1 MSGLGIGC
9 CCGFVLLLILEE
21 VGLRFVAA
29 RRSGWH
35 RLARRYPAPANQP
48 SRAIECRVRLGDQWS
63 RSPVTLT
70 VTGAGLG
77 LSVRPLLGR
86 PFHPPVSI
94 PWDDLTVVWDDWAD
108 GTLPLRAGDAAF
120 VRLTGPAVPLVLTR
134 LRVDGPARR
143 HG

>member
-9 CCGFVLLLILEE
+9 CCGFVLLLMLEE
-21 VGLRFVAA
+21 VGLRYVAA
-29 RRSGWH
+29 RRSGWL
-35 RLARRYPAPANQP
+35 RLAGRYPAP
-48 SRAIECRVRLGDQWS
+48 SHRATPAVERPVRVGDQWS

-70 VTGAGLG
+70 VTGTGLG

-86 PFHPPVSI
+86 PFHRPVLI
-94 PWDDLTVVWDDWAD
+94 PWDDLTIVWDDWGN

-120 VRLTGPAVPLVLTR
+120 VRLTGPAVPLVAAR
-134 LRVDGPARR
+134 LHVGGRARR